1 MYKTIRRKKVLIKA
15 EKFWMGQSFFCLTRS
30 QLRIRKCDPDL
41 FYFIWCE
48 VFSDAI
54 DLNSQKS
61 NIRKLKLQC
70 FFRPYPDPVS
80 FLINTN
86 KISLRMKLTK
96 SHGILTF
103 PAC

>member
-1 MYKTIRRKKVLIKA
+1 MYKTIRCKKLFIKSQ
-15 EKFWMGQSFFCLTRS
+15 KFWMSQSFFCLTRS
-30 QLRIRKCDPDL
+30 QLGIRKSDPDL

-48 VFSDAI
+48 IFRDAI

-70 FFRPYPDPVS
+70 FFCSYPDPVS

-86 KISLRMKLTK
+86 KIFLRIKLPK
-96 SHGILTF
+96 PNSIFTF
-103 PAC
+103 SAC